1 MRTRILSS
9 HQHPDQEEDNMEPEP
24 ITLVIAIP
32 LLIGLGALRLV
43 RRYRQKFEQEKK
55 WEKEQ
60 KKYRYKD
67 WRY

>member
-1 MRTRILSS
+1 MKS
-9 HQHPDQEEDNMEPEP
+9 EP
-24 ITLVIAIP
+24 IMLAIAIP

>member
-1 MRTRILSS
+1 MKS
-9 HQHPDQEEDNMEPEP
+9 EP
-24 ITLVIAIP
+24 IMLAIAIP
-32 LLIGLGALRLV
+32 LLIGLGALRLI